1 MTARHYAEV
10 TATAEANRAKL
21 QSQFQPIID
30 EMRLI
35 PPTIPNLEDFS
46 NCAQP
51 QNLPA
56 VVGHCRCLVNI
67 FEKRPAAFTCQK
79 RRGASDA
86 ATFSILPVTLA
97 QKWPSARLSKNKW
110 NSAEIFVSCRSQG

>member
-1 MTARHYAEV
+1 MDQAAHEEVTARHYAEV

-51 QNLPA
+51 QNLRA
-56 VVGHCRCLVNI
+56 VLEHCRCL
-67 FEKRPAAFTCQK
+67 EKASGFHLQT

-86 ATFSILPVTLA
+86 ATFSILPVTTSRKNGPA
-97 QKWPSARLSKNKW
+97 SQQKVNL
-110 NSAEIFVSCRSQG
+110 G